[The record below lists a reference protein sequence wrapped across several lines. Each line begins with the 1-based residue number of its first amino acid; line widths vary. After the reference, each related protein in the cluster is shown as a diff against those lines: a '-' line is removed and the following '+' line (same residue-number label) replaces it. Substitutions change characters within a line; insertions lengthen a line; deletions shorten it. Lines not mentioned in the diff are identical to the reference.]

1 VYDKFS
7 SVKKIKTTVYDQNGN
22 IVRIDANSSL
32 QDIAAFSGYS
42 LYDDYRIKIFDP
54 KYASIPFTV
63 EFSYEI
69 SYNGLLSYPF
79 WVLYDD
85 FNVSIEQ
92 SSLTVFTPYHFKLR
106 YHERNLN
113 STVNIHDAGGKVEY
127 DWKVSSIPA
136 LREEPYSPSLADYS
150 PAVFLAPYDFVIG
163 GYDGNCESWAKF
175 GLWIK
180 KLADGRLVLDENT
193 RQKLK
198 SMIEGATNDLDKIR
212 ILYSYMQNKVRYVSI
227 QIGIGGWQPI
237 DAQSVEKVSY
247 GDCKALANYMKSL
260 LDAIGIKSYYTL
272 VRAGEDAPSL
282 IEDFP
287 SNQFNHAIVCVPLK
301 SDTIWLECTDQQIP
315 FGFLGT
321 FTDDRKVLLIS
332 DTGGIVVKTRQY
344 SLTDNTQV
352 QNAKVILDEEGNAE
366 SSISTEYRGVK
377 YDLMSKILR
386 MDDFDK
392 KNSIRE
398 KIKLAQFNLVTYRYN
413 ETKTINPSL
422 VEELKI
428 NVPEYGSIKGGY
440 LVFKPNFINRIGKI
454 PLKSVQ
460 RKAPIEIKRSY
471 SETDTITY
479 LLNGKYLS
487 DLKPVTFS
495 LKSPYGEYNY
505 KIISGNKKICYIR
518 SLKLIKGVFPASFN

>member
-1 VYDKFS
+1 
-7 SVKKIKTTVYDQNGN
+7 
-22 IVRIDANSSL
+22 
-32 QDIAAFSGYS
+32 
-42 LYDDYRIKIFDP
+42 
-54 KYASIPFTV
+54 
-63 EFSYEI
+63 
-69 SYNGLLSYPF
+69 
-79 WVLYDD
+79 
-85 FNVSIEQ
+85 
-92 SSLTVFTPYHFKLR
+92 
-106 YHERNLN
+106 
-113 STVNIHDAGGKVEY
+113 
-127 DWKVSSIPA
+127 
-136 LREEPYSPSLADYS
+136 
-150 PAVFLAPYDFVIG
+150 
-163 GYDGNCESWAKF
+163 
-175 GLWIK
+175 
-180 KLADGRLVLDENT
+180 
-193 RQKLK
+193 
-198 SMIEGATNDLDKIR
+198 
-212 ILYSYMQNKVRYVSI
+212 
-227 QIGIGGWQPI
+227 
-237 DAQSVEKVSY
+237 
-247 GDCKALANYMKSL
+247 MKSL

-518 SLKLIKGVFPASFN
+518 SLKLIKGVFPAINYDSFVDFLNRVLIEDNRQIIVPCM